1 MLDINGLLEATQIVN
16 YLMKWIEELR
26 FWPYKPDVSDC
37 DTPVEKVL
45 NEVGLEVESLKGE
58 STTFFEFGYESLEVF

>member
-1 MLDINGLLEATQIVN
+1 MIDHLIRSSKCVGLVIIDGIRDLMLDINSPLEATQIVN

-37 DTPVEKVL
+37 DTP
-45 NEVGLEVESLKGE
+45 G
-58 STTFFEFGYESLEVF
+58 